1 MGHVNT
7 RVRVV
12 KMEAGR
18 GCLIS
23 RSWSDSHCEP
33 SHMVLKTELWSFKKA
48 TSALSHRTEPPMV
61 PNTGALV
68 CILQHV
74 DAMCLRLLLW
84 LHWGYGLWG
93 GRPQVMCHFLYS
105 LPETMS
111 ASPGTSGHLLRSIC
125 TCANV
130 FSLCTLWQEGISF
143 CRQLLLPRGQVSTE
157 MTHNSSEQICMSS
170 AAQLCGMIL
179 LKSQEC
185 SRGCPGG

>member
-1 MGHVNT
+1 MTAIV
-7 RVRVV
+7 
-12 KMEAGR
+12 
-18 GCLIS
+18 
-23 RSWSDSHCEP
+23 SHP
-33 SHMVLKTELWSFKKA
+33 TWVLKTELWSFEKA
-48 TSALSHRTEPPMV
+48 MSALSHRWFQI
-61 PNTGALV
+61 LV
-68 CILQHV
+68 LWFAFCSMLMIS
-74 DAMCLRLLLW
+74 MYLRLFLW
-84 LHWGYGLWG
+84 LHWGYEFWG
-93 GRPQVMCHFLYS
+93 GRPQVMCYFLYS
-105 LPETMS
+105 MQEAMS

-143 CRQLLLPRGQVSTE
+143 CRQLLLPGGQVSTE

>member
-1 MGHVNT
+1 MTAIV
-7 RVRVV
+7 
-12 KMEAGR
+12 
-18 GCLIS
+18 
-23 RSWSDSHCEP
+23 SHP
-33 SHMVLKTELWSFKKA
+33 TWVLKTELWSFKKA
-48 TSALSHRTEPPMV
+48 TSALSHRATEPLSPTSMV

-68 CILQHV
+68 CILQHA
-74 DAMCLRLLLW
+74 DAMYLRLLLW
-84 LHWGYGLWG
+84 LHWGYGFWG

-105 LPETMS
+105 LQETMS

-143 CRQLLLPRGQVSTE
+143 CRQLLLPGEQVSTE

-170 AAQLCGMIL
+170 AVQLCGMIL

-185 SRGCPGG
+185 SRGCLGG